1 MIAAMKH
8 NTAALVSAS
17 VVASWI
23 VIALS
28 APWLPLADPIV
39 QTLAERF
46 ASPSL
51 THLFGTDQF
60 GRDLL
65 SRVFWGA
72 RVSLGIGLPVAAVA
86 VAGGTMLG
94 ALAGYLGGWWDS
106 VIMRSVDLLLAFP
119 LIYLVVTCLLL
130 FGATIDNLLVIM
142 MLTAWMDVARL
153 VRAEIL
159 SLKERDFIQAAV
171 LLGFS
176 HARVLWRHL
185 LPNALPTII
194 AVAVLRVADVILFE
208 TALSFLGLGV
218 QPPTPS
224 WGAIINDGQHALTSA
239 WWISLFPGLAI
250 LSLTV
255 SLHTLANS
263 LRRKF

>member
-1 MIAAMKH
+1 MIAAVKH
-8 NTAALVSAS
+8 NPAALVSAS
-17 VVASWI
+17 VVAGWMI
-23 VIALS
+23 IAVS
-28 APWLPLADPIV
+28 APWLPLADPVV

-46 ASPSL
+46 APPSL
-51 THLFGTDQF
+51 AHLFGTDQF

-65 SRVFWGA
+65 SRVIWGA
-72 RVSLGIGLPVAAVA
+72 RVSLGIGLPVATVA
-86 VAGGTMLG
+86 VAGGTVLG

-106 VIMRSVDLLLAFP
+106 MIMRIVDVLLAFP

-130 FGATIDNLLVIM
+130 FGAALDNLLAIM
-142 MLTAWMDVARL
+142 MFTAWMDVARL
-153 VRAEIL
+153 VRAEVM
-159 SLKERDFIQAAV
+159 SLKERDFIQATV

-176 HARVLWRHL
+176 YARVLWRHL
-185 LPNALPTII
+185 LPNALPTIMT
-194 AVAVLRVADVILFE
+194 VAVLRVADVILFE
-208 TALSFLGLGV
+208 TGLSFLGLGV
-218 QPPTPS
+218 QPPAPS

-263 LRRKF
+263 LRRKI